1 MSIGTLIPKKGEISF
16 VWFNPYSGVTIRTPT
31 KTLVIDPADIDP
43 KIFKTVDAVLITH
56 EHGDHLDVPVVKSIH
71 NRTQCLVIADLT
83 SAGRLKGTVT
93 ADKLPEVRVGSEIR
107 LNDVIV
113 KVESCKH
120 PAANPVT
127 FLITSED
134 GVRVYH
140 TADSLPFSEMK
151 RIGEKH
157 PPDIVFCTVG
167 RPAPGAS
174 PKTGVEI
181 VKMVK
186 PKVAIPYHAPAAERN
201 RFAKLLSREAPQV
214 RCIVVEP
221 GEPYKYP

>member
-56 EHGDHLDVPVVKSIH
+56 EHGDHLDVPVVKDIH

-83 SAGRLKGTVT
+83 SAGRLKGIVT
-93 ADKLPEVRVGSEIR
+93 ADKLLEVRVGSEIR

-186 PKVAIPYHAPAAERN
+186 PEVAIPYHAPAAERN

-221 GEPYKYP
+221 GESYKYP